1 MTIASVNAY
10 QNQNTLYFILLCL
23 LGLIDSR
30 GTETSAR
37 EILLQGSAAVRLRF
51 ERRRVSGSPDW
62 TARLDVVPRAGA
74 GPEEVVVAFGAGVEL
89 VLDFCRSRKV
99 TLGWGWSLSLRT
111 EEQKT
116 RVTWLT
122 HPVNTSWCCAL
133 NYTSGLWRVSYHLTC
148 WLSGGRDC
156 CNNVFPN
163 NSSSSMGLG
172 GAVGLP
178 TGGACGVWTTAGNN
192 TSDCVPSE
200 VWEDKRTV

>member
-1 MTIASVNAY
+1 MTITSVNAY

-89 VLDFCRSRKV
+89 VLDFCSSRKV
-99 TLGWGWSLSLRT
+99 TLG
-111 EEQKT
+111 
-116 RVTWLT
+116 
-122 HPVNTSWCCAL
+122 
-133 NYTSGLWRVSYHLTC
+133 
-148 WLSGGRDC
+148 
-156 CNNVFPN
+156 
-163 NSSSSMGLG
+163 
-172 GAVGLP
+172 
-178 TGGACGVWTTAGNN
+178 
-192 TSDCVPSE
+192 
-200 VWEDKRTV
+200 